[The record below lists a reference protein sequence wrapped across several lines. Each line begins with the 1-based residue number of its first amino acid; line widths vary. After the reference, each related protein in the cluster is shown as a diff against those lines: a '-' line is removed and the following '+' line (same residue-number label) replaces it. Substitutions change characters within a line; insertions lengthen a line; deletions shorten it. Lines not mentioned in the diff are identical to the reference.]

1 MACMVS
7 PRRAKEEADEPQP
20 LVTPH
25 TGLRYEEQSPG
36 RIHPETTGTQLS
48 SFGL

>member
-1 MACMVS
+1 MVS

-20 LVTPH
+20 LAPH

-36 RIHPETTGTQLS
+36 RTHPETTGTQLS